1 MSGTRGC
8 EAYHRSNSDFCVSV
22 GWAAG
27 AAVWPLA
34 AAASVD
40 ASRGKNARVVAAP
53 AKNRSVSVSASGLVT
68 KSRAS
73 RDARRGNVVMG
84 KDVAAPDTRNSPMT
98 AAYVVRQSTQTVFS
112 STKDA

>member
-27 AAVWPLA
+27 AAAWPLA
-34 AAASVD
+34 AASVE
-40 ASRGKNARVVAAP
+40 ASRGKNASVVAAP
-53 AKNRSVSVSASGLVT
+53 AKNRTASVRASGLVANR
-68 KSRAS
+68 RAS

-112 STKDA
+112 ST